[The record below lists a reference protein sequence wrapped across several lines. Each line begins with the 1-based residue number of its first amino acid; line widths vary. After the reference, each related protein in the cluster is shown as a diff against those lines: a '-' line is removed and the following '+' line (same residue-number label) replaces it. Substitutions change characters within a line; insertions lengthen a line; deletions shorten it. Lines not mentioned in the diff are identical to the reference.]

1 MIDSER
7 RLYIRQLSAKLL
19 LAQNNLSPVI
29 DVRDMVL
36 PKNIFILSFDEYSRI
51 TGYPVKE
58 LTHNGTYIDGY
69 TIIADNMKIVLYS
82 SKYDFLC
89 PQRLR
94 FSLAHEI
101 GHIFLR
107 HTEDDDKSEEEAN
120 YFASQVVAH
129 DAIVVSMLT
138 GNWNV
143 DLDFIRDQLGISW
156 DTAILKLKYINR
168 NKKLI
173 VVLNTNFLRNINIFS
188 VLAKTKEINLQ
199 LLQMKYTLNLMK
211 LLRNCCAY

>member
-82 SKYDFLC
+82 SKYDFSC

-101 GHIFLR
+101 GHIFLG
-107 HTEDDDKSEEEAN
+107 HTKDDDKSEEEAN

-168 NKKLI
+168 NKRAYSSAEYQLFTKYKYLFSTHK
-173 VVLNTNFLRNINIFS
+173 NNRNKFATASN
-188 VLAKTKEINLQ
+188 EI
-199 LLQMKYTLNLMK
+199 YVEFDE
-211 LLRNCCAY
+211 AFA